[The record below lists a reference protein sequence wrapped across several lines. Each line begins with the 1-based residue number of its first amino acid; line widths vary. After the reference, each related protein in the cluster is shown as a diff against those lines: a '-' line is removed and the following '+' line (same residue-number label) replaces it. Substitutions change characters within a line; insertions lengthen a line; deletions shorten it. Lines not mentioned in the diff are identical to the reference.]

1 MRELYEAAEKPAS
14 ATQQKPTWLTVQ
26 KLAFSNEKR
35 DQDYLES
42 LIQKTARLAV
52 KLPIL
57 RTAVRDH
64 AFKPQSGSFWNVKE
78 GQTVILDIVSS
89 PTRTPCR

>member
-1 MRELYEAAEKPAS
+1 MRELYEAAAPN
-14 ATQQKPTWLTVQ
+14 ATQQKPTWLKVQ
-26 KLAFSNEKR
+26 QLAFSDVKK

-42 LIQKTARLAV
+42 LIQKTARAAV

-64 AFKPQSGSFWNVKE
+64 AFTPQNGSSWNVKE
-78 GQTVILDIVSS
+78 GQTVVLDIVSS
-89 PTRTPCR
+89 PTRTPRR